1 MKPEQLRARVLAEW
15 RGLPEHFERP
25 DRANTPAESVRK
37 LMKSLGLADRL
48 NSAAVLGAWKEI
60 AGEFFALH
68 SSPQSLKD
76 GVLYVHVLQPT
87 VRYELD
93 RIWKREILDK
103 LKNKFGNR
111 VVREIKFRLG

>member
-1 MKPEQLRARVLAEW
+1 MKPDQIRARVLTEW

-25 DRANTPAESVRK
+25 DRAVLVADGVQK
-37 LMKSLGLADRL
+37 LMKTLGLADRL
-48 NSAAVLGAWKEI
+48 HSEAVLRAWGEI

-68 SSPQSLKD
+68 SSPQRLKD

-87 VRYELD
+87 VHFELD
-93 RIWKREILDK
+93 RVWKREILAK
-103 LKNKFGNR
+103 LQERFSSR